1 MIRLLPEERNEVAR
15 YIYSLCSITLDA
27 SKDYLIEGRL
37 NRLLEE
43 TGARSFTQL
52 VSRASAEPSGELKR
66 RIVDEITTGETLF
79 FRDQSPFDL
88 LRHKIIPE
96 IVDRRDRGTL
106 KLPIR
111 VWSAACSTGQEIY
124 SIAIVLK
131 ELLGDRS
138 RCGVRLLGTDISD
151 QAVARAS
158 AGVFGPVEV
167 SRGLDDS
174 TRTRYFVPHANGWR
188 IRDEIRAMASF
199 RRLNLMEDLASL
211 GKFDIIFCRNVAIY
225 FNDRDR
231 ASLFNRI
238 GQRMESDGC
247 LVIGSM
253 ESLSGICPQFESKR
267 HLRAVFYRLKA
278 GLQDDPAS
286 DRRVSRQCIP

>member
-1 MIRLLPEERNEVAR
+1 MIHLLPQERNEVTQ
-15 YIYSLCSITLDA
+15 YIYSLCSIALDA

-43 TGARSFTQL
+43 TGSRSFAQL
-52 VSRASAEPSGELKR
+52 VQLSRSDTSGALKR
-66 RIVDEITTGETLF
+66 RIVDDITTGETLF
-79 FRDQSPFDL
+79 FRDRSPFEL
-88 LRHKIIPE
+88 LQHKIVPE
-96 IVDRRDRGTL
+96 ILDRRARAGSRA
-106 KLPIR
+106 PIR

-124 SIAIVLK
+124 SIAIVVK
-131 ELLGDRS
+131 ELLGDLNRF
-138 RCGVRLLGTDISD
+138 GIRLLGTDISD

-158 AGVFGPVEV
+158 AGIFGPVEIA
-167 SRGLDDS
+167 RGLDDA
-174 TRTRYFVPHANGWR
+174 TRTRYFVPHAGGGWR

-199 RRLNLMEDLASL
+199 RRLNLMEDLSSL

-231 ASLFNRI
+231 VSLFNRL
-238 GQRMESDGC
+238 GQRMEGDGC

-267 HLRAVFYRLKA
+267 HLRSVYYQIKSAPPNGIA
-278 GLQDDPAS
+278 A
-286 DRRVSRQCIP
+286 